1 MARELIQSP
10 RNAVWISAV
19 SVWEIAIKHTL
30 GREIMPISGKE
41 ALGYF
46 RQAGYLF
53 LAIQPE
59 HGAAVEDLAAH
70 HQDPFD
76 RLLVAQAL
84 TEPMRLVTHDALAS
98 RSLQRHSHCDL
109 RPAGF
114 FFSGVLIR
122 WRSPTC
128 SPFSPILP
136 VSGRGGRALNLG
148 NKAAEDP

>member
-1 MARELIQSP
+1 MALWAITDDERLSAMARESP

-70 HQDPFD
+70 HQDPLGLAGID
-76 RLLVAQAL
+76 RAYA
-84 TEPMRLVTHDALAS
+84 T
-98 RSLQRHSHCDL
+98 RH
-109 RPAGF
+109 A
-114 FFSGVLIR
+114 
-122 WRSPTC
+122 
-128 SPFSPILP
+128 
-136 VSGRGGRALNLG
+136 
-148 NKAAEDP
+148 

>member
-1 MARELIQSP
+1 MNLLLDTHVALWAITDDERLSAMARELIQSP

-84 TEPMRLVTHDALAS
+84 TEPMRLVTHDAAVARYS
-98 RSLQRHSHCDL
+98 DT
-109 RPAGF
+109 
-114 FFSGVLIR
+114 VTVI
-122 WRSPTC
+122 
-128 SPFSPILP
+128 
-136 VSGRGGRALNLG
+136 
-148 NKAAEDP
+148 

>member
-1 MARELIQSP
+1 MNLLLDTHVALWAITDDERLSAMARELIQSP

-76 RLLVAQAL
+76 RLLGLIGRQAVAEPDDQAVQP
-84 TEPMRLVTHDALAS
+84 TGQVLVT
-98 RSLQRHSHCDL
+98 
-109 RPAGF
+109 
-114 FFSGVLIR
+114 SGVHM
-122 WRSPTC
+122 
-128 SPFSPILP
+128 
-136 VSGRGGRALNLG
+136 
-148 NKAAEDP
+148 

>member
-76 RLLVAQAL
+76 RLLVAAGIDRAYATRHARCASRDPPAFSFL
-84 TEPMRLVTHDALAS
+84 AFYTLALAS
-98 RSLQRHSHCDL
+98 V
-109 RPAGF
+109 
-114 FFSGVLIR
+114 GV
-122 WRSPTC
+122 
-128 SPFSPILP
+128 
-136 VSGRGGRALNLG
+136 
-148 NKAAEDP
+148 